1 MSNEPKGAM
10 HFEGRKSIGAMEA
23 AENQRRWDEKH
34 YQTVNKKPL
43 HWYDITRAHLN
54 FEVAKGGII
63 QKTGTSKPVEE
74 RFKERLEEL
83 GVKPNPEVKKNDPV
97 AAKMSNQIVEF
108 VFSGDHEVMN
118 MMAFGS
124 QPVDFERDGTA
135 DNSHVQRMNEI
146 EQWAI
151 DLYDWMAKKYGE
163 ENIIGFDV
171 HLDETTAHCHATII
185 PVVMRT
191 EKKTSRERPV
201 VSYKGLF
208 GKDKATGQEIMKQL
222 HTELYE
228 QVNSK
233 YGLMRGDPVEISGA
247 QHKDK
252 VQMYYQLKRELP
264 ELENRAIELRIFIS
278 KLELQYNGLSHQIES
293 LKQDLENKKIT
304 LDEYGERTSEL
315 MKQKIALGDKIRDR
329 KSRLMQC
336 ENQIAS
342 LRQRQANAE
351 VAVRQAANNVE
362 RMKESQ
368 LGNSVMM
375 VKGAIFDELLSGL
388 RTFLDN
394 MPQPTAYALQSVQ
407 GTVVEDLLDGSL
419 SDVISRAAAMV
430 TAAISD
436 ATTPMYSGGGGSSS
450 NDKPK
455 KDDDEDW
462 WRFAH
467 RAARYASRNK
477 PSKSATRS
485 PRR

>member
-1 MSNEPKGAM
+1 MSETKIILDACCGSRM
-10 HFEGRKSIGAMEA
+10 F
-23 AENQRRWDEKH
+23 WFD
-34 YQTVNKKPL
+34 KKNPNTL
-43 HWYDITRAHLN
+43 FIDKRSETIT
-54 FEVAKGGII
+54 AKDRDKIRTI
-63 QKTGTSKPVEE
+63 E
-74 RFKERLEEL
+74 
-83 GVKPNPEVKKNDPV
+83 VKPDIV
-97 AAKMSNQIVEF
+97 A
-108 VFSGDHEVMN
+108 
-118 MMAFGS
+118 
-124 QPVDFERDGTA
+124 DFTNLPFE
-135 DNSHVQRMNEI
+135 DNSFYMVVFDPPHLKTLGETS
-146 EQWAI
+146 
-151 DLYDWMAKKYGE
+151 WMAKKYGE

-191 EKKTSRERPV
+191 EKKTGRERPV

-304 LDEYGERTSEL
+304 LSEYEERTSEL

-388 RTFLDN
+388 QIFLDN
-394 MPQPTAYALQSVQ
+394 MPQPSAYALQSVQ
-407 GTVVEDLLDGSL
+407 GTVVEDLFDGSL

-430 TAAISD
+430 TAAIGD
-436 ATTPMYSGGGGSSS
+436 ATTPMYSGGGGGSSS
-450 NDKPK
+450 DDKPK